1 MVARREKAGSPL
13 FSPLYN
19 RRMSSDSISL
29 GVIGGSGLYAMP
41 GLTDVQ
47 EIAVRTPF
55 GDPSDAVIV
64 GTLNERR
71 VAFLPR
77 HGRSHR
83 RNPSEVNYRA
93 NIYALKSLGVKHVV
107 SVSACGSLRFEMKP
121 RDIVVPNQLFDF
133 TKGRR
138 AASFYDDG
146 IVGHASV
153 GEPFAH
159 SLRRVVVDAVPA
171 LPHETAGA
179 MRFAVMTA
187 RDRITPAVRERL
199 ALLAGAYL

>member
-1 MVARREKAGSPL
+1 
-13 FSPLYN
+13 
-19 RRMSSDSISL
+19 MSSDSISL

-153 GEPFAH
+153 GEPFEH